1 MVIFLIFYTVY
12 GIGHLYLFLKLES
25 TFLFNY
31 TEITIL
37 VAFLLFMMTLSP
49 FFVHLYSVR
58 GPANRVRT
66 FAYIGYMWLA
76 GLLIFCTVAVP
87 IDVYNLSVQAGGLLL
102 QKDLDGIKIS
112 SLKAFLVPFI
122 HSIALTTYGYFKAKT
137 LPVERLTVET
147 SKFPDGVNKLKI
159 AHVSDL
165 HLGMINREEKLNK
178 VLKVIESEMPDLIV
192 STGDLL
198 DAEVNHIDYL
208 TERLGRVSARLGKF
222 AVTGNHEF
230 YGGIKHSIEFL
241 EGAGFTVLRGEG
253 VKVED
258 VINIAGVDDPTGR
271 HSKLLGSGIYRL
283 GNEAY
288 RPEKEILSKL
298 PSHVFTLLLKHRPSI
313 DKSTLGLF
321 DLQLSGHAHKG
332 QIFPVGIVTRLIYHT
347 HAGYSKLSNGSAIY
361 VSRGAGTAGP
371 PVRLL
376 APPEITII
384 EIVRKEE
391 DDGSQNK

>member
-12 GIGHLYLFLKLES
+12 GIGHLYLFLKLKS
-25 TFLFNY
+25 TFLFNS
-31 TEITIL
+31 TEVTIL

-87 IDVYNLSVQAGGLLL
+87 IDVYNLSVRTGGLLL
-102 QKDLDGIKIS
+102 QKDLDRIMIP
-112 SLKAFLVPFI
+112 SLKAFLIPLI

-147 SKFPDGVNKLKI
+147 SKLPEGVNRLKV

-165 HLGMINREEKLNK
+165 HLGMINREERLNK

-241 EGAGFTVLRGEG
+241 KGAGFTVLRGEG
-253 VKVED
+253 VKVEN

-271 HSKLLGSGIYRL
+271 HSKLLGSGIYR
-283 GNEAY
+283 
-288 RPEKEILSKL
+288 PEKEILSKL
-298 PSHVFTLLLKHRPSI
+298 PSRVFTLLLKHRPSI
-313 DKSTLGLF
+313 DKSAIGLF

-332 QIFPVGIVTRLIYHT
+332 QIFPIGIVTRLIYHT
-347 HAGYSKLSNGSAIY
+347 HAGYSRLSNGSAIY

-371 PVRLL
+371 PIRFMS
-376 APPEITII
+376 PPEVTII
-384 EIVRKEE
+384 EIVSTKEMKNVKIKN
-391 DDGSQNK
+391 QN